1 MSSPFDCGK
10 LIMSSSSS
18 SCSAPACKYLNAQAA
33 LIPRT
38 GDDCVAVL
46 VINVLRSAG
55 LAVAD
60 PRLAVERAI
69 WTVVKDSPRAQGA
82 VIAIAA
88 LLGGPSLG
96 IGVDFQM
103 SFLYTAIGD

>member
-1 MSSPFDCGK
+1 
-10 LIMSSSSS
+10 
-18 SCSAPACKYLNAQAA
+18 
-33 LIPRT
+33 
-38 GDDCVAVL
+38 VAVL

-103 SFLYTAIGD
+103 SFLYTAIGDLRPADGEAAPIEGAITTGGPKRDEWPVARIGR